1 MPSRSPWWRPRTLS
15 KQLVYGVAA
24 LVTVVTL
31 GGGALSVYSLHT
43 YVTTMSDAEVTHSLA
58 AFEHSVEKYR
68 ALPSTDD
75 DDPLTDFTGQAP
87 GTLIAVLQGNSVVN
101 SAIFSDEDT
110 EPAPRRRSRRSKRR
124 AGARTNRRRSS
135 STDSAATA

>member
-1 MPSRSPWWRPRTLS
+1 M
-15 KQLVYGVAA
+15 YGVAA

-31 GGGALSVYSLHT
+31 VGGALSVYSLHT
-43 YVTTMSDAEVTHSLA
+43 YVTTMSDAEVRHSLA
-58 AFEHSVEKYR
+58 AFEHSFEKYR

-75 DDPLTDFTGQAP
+75 DDPLTHFTGQAP

-110 EPAPRRRSRRSKRR
+110 EPAP
-124 AGARTNRRRSS
+124 
-135 STDSAATA
+135 AAALGPIEATSWREDEPQTIKLDDLGR